1 MRTESS
7 FMWLIWSIVGGCTLS
22 KMSALSKTSASSRAP
37 FAAYPSS
44 KKPANSPAP
53 DCTATSK
60 PASVSLG
67 TSSGTSATRC
77 SPGTVSFGTLTSMG
91 IDIVRIL
98 LARYSNPAHESCDS
112 PIRKEGREF
121 LHAFCPLAWRTVR
134 HPKPLFNTPPTRKV
148 TRQTLGKTKH
158 STSHRFPYQETL
170 WGPHFYTCLRWVR
183 LPLEEVRDAPE

>member
-1 MRTESS
+1 
-7 FMWLIWSIVGGCTLS
+7 
-22 KMSALSKTSASSRAP
+22 
-37 FAAYPSS
+37 
-44 KKPANSPAP
+44 
-53 DCTATSK
+53 
-60 PASVSLG
+60 VSLG

-77 SPGTVSFGTLTSMG
+77 SPGTVSFGTLTITG

-183 LPLEEVRDAPE
+183 LPLEEVRDAPEFVKAKVREIANLLPDASFTVEQLRSEKKIYDPFLIVSYADESYYVEVWEEPEFEQMYT